1 MITTLLIG
9 SYEERDVATFD
20 IPGAYLHDFLPDNK
34 NIIMVLRNE
43 FAEIMCE
50 VNPEYK
56 EHAIH
61 LKNRKTIIYL
71 TVVLAIYGCIELAL
85 CWYNLYT
92 TILKDEGFEIK
103 PHCRCIANKDIEGK
117 QCTVAWYV
125 NANKLSHV
133 NSKVVDHVLEII
145 EGHFRML
152 LIIRGKTHDFLGM
165 KIRITEDKTTEITMK
180 DQIEEAFEMFGKEL
194 KRNGSSPATKKLT
207 IVNPSASQRNNKK
220 SDFIHSVTAKLL
232 FITK

>member
-92 TILKDEGFEIK
+92 IILNDKGFNIN
-103 PHCRCIANKDIEGK
+103 PYDRYVVNKVVEGK
-117 QCTVAWYV
+117 HYTITWYLDD
-125 NANKLSHV
+125 NKLSDV
-133 NSKVVDHVLEII
+133 NSKWL
-145 EGHFRML
+145 MY
-152 LIIRGKTHDFLGM
+152 
-165 KIRITEDKTTEITMK
+165 
-180 DQIEEAFEMFGKEL
+180 
-194 KRNGSSPATKKLT
+194 
-207 IVNPSASQRNNKK
+207 
-220 SDFIHSVTAKLL
+220 
-232 FITK
+232 